1 MSNKSAEILRI
12 NRTRVNS
19 LLAGRDL
26 RASDL
31 AQELGISCQYL
42 SDMLHGRRNAKPHI
56 ARIATFLGVSTKRI
70 TVSHPSAAPTTGGE
84 QGAHALAA
92 SST

>member
-12 NRTRVNS
+12 HRRRVNS
-19 LLAGRDL
+19 LLAARDL
-26 RASDL
+26 RIGDL
-31 AQELGISCQYL
+31 AQALGISIQYL

-70 TVSHPSAAPTTGGE
+70 TLSRPAAAPATSGE

-92 SST
+92 RSQ